1 MRLKVGG
8 TGMSRR
14 RKHADSPARRS
25 TPRRAAADNCCPAA
39 EPWPRG
45 SRAAGDS
52 QLSRAAVRSARRAQ
66 RRAAADGGRSPRE
79 KETPTQVVKT
89 DLLSCTFSSPNDPDG
104 QTDIFW
110 DQNSPMT
117 KQLGKGRKKQVSSAY
132 SDEIS
137 HIVNR
142 IAPQDEKPATNS
154 MLGVWIGETAIPCT
168 PIVVKEKSRMKIS
181 CTKLK
186 TKNREKELM
195 KLAQQFDKNMEELDV
210 IQVQDGKNH
219 DFFQMTSEMGHLDN
233 HKDSVQM
240 PSDDVVPEITCTP
253 VKKHVKGDSRIS
265 LAKGQDSSQKPF
277 DQNVE
282 AAFNAIFDG
291 STQMCSGQLSQDLS
305 DAFLNNSKTSLRKKN
320 ALLQEEILTTET
332 LLTENLLNKTPIS
345 PSPQIDS
352 TIILKSCVTPCPRTP
367 AASDI
372 QLDELTANDFEDDWE
387 SLLGS
392 EPFLLENAEMLEF
405 VPSTAAQDTCQK
417 ALCTSVG
424 ENDTN
429 TSRTNMNLGGTL
441 RDSKV
446 TLDLPSKTRNRE
458 LRNAGEYRFS
468 SHPGDESRKVPITG
482 NKVSFEKFVTN
493 KDEDYIA
500 LSNFKVKEDCRNK
513 CILKHSSNASSSYTR
528 HPNKQK
534 SEPGVNLPLQLPTT
548 DPFDSVFLG
557 KENIVCNT
565 NQSHGSKFNP
575 SFDDWNDPLL
585 ASEMIKACHQ
595 LETTWEADDVDDDL
609 LYQACDD
616 IERLTQQDNKGS
628 KESESVSTSKH
639 GSKNTSTASK
649 QGSQSGPSKH
659 WNVVSSAVP
668 LSLANK
674 PQINKPVT
682 VQKRDICRDCP
693 NILDATDLSVCSK
706 NSSDNQHGPVQVN
719 SSKFVLGGSSNL
731 NVSLG
736 PMSTK
741 NATNI
746 KLNTQQLSHNSLADT
761 AQNDNKIL
769 KLSKF
774 TFKKKNPQFLSQLN
788 QSHLAGTMP
797 VGKISE
803 DLGKRESVNSLLVIQ
818 ENQQQASIKYSEFL
832 KPSSPDEEERNRK
845 YSPEEIQRKRQEA
858 LVRRKAKALH
868 TLQSAPISLP

>member
-1 MRLKVGG
+1 
-8 TGMSRR
+8 MSRR

-25 TPRRAAADNCCPAA
+25 TPHRAAAKNCRPAA
-39 EPWPRG
+39 EPWLRE
-45 SRAAGDS
+45 SRAACSS
-52 QLSRAAVRSARRAQ
+52 QLRRAGTRSARRAQ
-66 RRAAADGGRSPRE
+66 RQAAADGGRSPRG
-79 KETPTQVVKT
+79 KETPVQIVKM

-117 KQLGKGRKKQVSSAY
+117 KQLGKGRKKQISSAY

-142 IAPQDEKPATNS
+142 IAPQDEKPVTNS

-168 PIVVKEKSRMKIS
+168 PGVAKEKSRVKAS

-210 IQVQDGKNH
+210 IQEQDGKNH
-219 DFFQMTSEMGHLDN
+219 DFIQMTSKMGHLDN
-233 HKDSVQM
+233 HKDSVQK
-240 PSDDVVPEITCTP
+240 PSGDVVPEITCTP
-253 VKKHVKGDSRIS
+253 VKKQMKGDSRIS
-265 LAKGQDSSQKPF
+265 LAKAQDSSQKPF

-291 STQMCSGQLSQDLS
+291 STQMCSGQLSQDLL

-320 ALLQEEILTTET
+320 ALLQEEIITTET

-345 PSPQIDS
+345 LSPQID
-352 TIILKSCVTPCPRTP
+352 TTVILNSCVTPCPKTP
-367 AASDI
+367 AAPDT

-392 EPFLLENAEMLEF
+392 EPFLMENAEMLEF
-405 VPSTAAQDTCQK
+405 VPSTTAQDTCQK
-417 ALCTSVG
+417 AICTSVG
-424 ENDTN
+424 ENDTI
-429 TSRTNMNLGGTL
+429 TSRTNMNLGGRL

-446 TLDLPSKTRNRE
+446 TLDLPSKTRNGE
-458 LRNAGEYRFS
+458 LRNAGEHRFS
-468 SHPGDESRKVPITG
+468 SHPGDESRKVPFTG
-482 NKVSFEKFVTN
+482 NKVSFEKSVTSIVS
-493 KDEDYIA
+493 KDEDYVA
-500 LSNFKVKEDCRNK
+500 VSNLEKVKEDSRNK
-513 CILKHSSNASSSYTR
+513 CILNKHSSNKSSSYTR
-528 HPNKQK
+528 YPSKQS
-534 SEPGVNLPLQLPTT
+534 SELGVNLPLQVPTT

-557 KENIVCNT
+557 KENIVCST
-565 NQSHGSKFNP
+565 NQSHGSKLNS

-585 ASEMIKACHQ
+585 ASEMVEACHR
-595 LETTWEADDVDDDL
+595 LEATWDAGEVDDDL
-609 LYQACDD
+609 FCQACDD
-616 IERLTQQDNKGS
+616 IERLTQQENKGS
-628 KESESVSTSKH
+628 EESESVSYTSTR
-639 GSKNTSTASK
+639 GSRSSSTASK
-649 QGSQSGPSKH
+649 QASQSAPSKH

-674 PQINKPVT
+674 SQMSKPVT
-682 VQKRDICRDCP
+682 VQKRDRCGDGP
-693 NILDATDLSVCSK
+693 NILDATNLSVCSK
-706 NSSDNQHGPVQVN
+706 NSSDNKRGPVQVN

-731 NVSLG
+731 NVNLG
-736 PMSTK
+736 LMSTK
-741 NATNI
+741 IATNM
-746 KLNTQQLSHNSLADT
+746 KLSTQQLSHNSLADT

-769 KLSKF
+769 KLPKF
-774 TFKKKNPQFLSQLN
+774 TFKKKNPQLN
-788 QSHLAGTMP
+788 QNHLVGSVP

-803 DLGKRESVNSLLVIQ
+803 DLGKRETVNSLL
-818 ENQQQASIKYSEFL
+818 EANQQQSSINYSESL

-868 TLQSAPISLP
+868 TVQSAPISLP